1 MTRTALVTTA
11 LPYANGLL
19 HLGHLVGYIQADIW
33 VRARRMSGGKAWFV
47 CADDTHG
54 TPIMLAAEKA
64 GVPPETFIASI
75 QASHERDFAAFGVA
89 FDHYDSTNSAANK
102 ALTEQ
107 FYLKLEAAGHIS
119 RRSVAQFYDPA
130 KGMFLPDRYVKGI
143 CPNCGSPDQYGDNCE
158 VCGAT
163 YAPTDLKEPRSVISG
178 ATPEMRDSEHFFFEV
193 GHFDGFLREW
203 LAGDVALPGVKA
215 KLGEWLNAEGG
226 LRAWDISRDA
236 PYFGFEIPGQPG
248 KYFYVWLDAPIG
260 YLSSFQMLC
269 QRTGEDFEAHLR
281 AGTST
286 ELHHF
291 IGKDIVNFH
300 GLFWPAVLHGSGHRA
315 PTRLHVNGYLT
326 VDGAKMSKSRGTFVM
341 ARTFLDAGLEPEA
354 LRYYYAAKSGGGV
367 DDLDLNLGDFIA
379 RVNADLVNKFVNLA
393 SRCAGFI
400 SKRFDGQLAAQ
411 LPDAA
416 QYQRFVEGL
425 APIREAYERN
435 DPAAAIRLTMALAD
449 EANRYIDDVKPWVV
463 SSAVESQLVEE
474 LLASHFEGD
483 GWTVTYPAANSHDY
497 DLLITKHDAKTA
509 VEYKH
514 RKASVADAKKLLA
527 SLDYGLFHKAMLIV
541 NSPVSTSVELEELL
555 AENSNLK
562 IIYRPDI
569 ERILGPDFDKPH
581 ADRSISEKE
590 AELQATCTQG
600 LNLFRVLVTALKPV
614 LPATAAQAEAFLA
627 APVND
632 WTDLVQPLLG
642 HRITEYTPLFTR
654 IDPKKIDAMI
664 DASKDTLQP
673 AAAAAPAA
681 KTEAVKPAAPA
692 PAKDEAKSAD
702 APATIGIDDFAKLDL
717 RIGKVLVCEFVEGS
731 DKLLRF
737 ELDAGDLG
745 KRQIFSGIRGSY
757 AEPEKL
763 VGRSVVFIAN
773 LAPRKMR
780 FGLSEGMI
788 LSAGFDGG
796 ALALLD
802 ADSGAQPG
810 MPVR

>member
-11 LPYANGLL
+11 LPYANGPL

-33 VRARRMSGGKAWFV
+33 VRARRMSGGTTWFV

-64 GVPPETFIASI
+64 GLTPEVFIAGI
-75 QASHERDFAAFGVA
+75 QASHERDFAAFGVD

-102 ALTEQ
+102 ALTES
-107 FYLKLEAAGHIS
+107 FYLKLESEGHVS

-130 KGMFLPDRYVKGI
+130 KGMFLPDRYIKGI
-143 CPNCGSPDQYGDNCE
+143 CPNCGSADQYGDNCE

-163 YAPTDLKEPRSVISG
+163 YSPTDLKDPKSVISG
-178 ATPEMRDSEHFFFEV
+178 ATPEVRDSEHFFFEV
-193 GHFDGFLREW
+193 GKFEGFLREW
-203 LAGDVALPGVKA
+203 LGGDVALPGVKA
-215 KLGEWLNAEGG
+215 KLMEWMNADGG

-236 PYFGFEIPGQPG
+236 PYFGFEIPGHPG
-248 KYFYVWLDAPIG
+248 KFLYVWLDAPIG
-260 YLSSFQMLC
+260 YLSSFQTLC
-269 QRTGEDFEAHLR
+269 AKTGVDFESHLR

-300 GLFWPAVLHGSGHRA
+300 GLFWPAVLHATGHRA

-354 LRYYYAAKSGGGV
+354 LRYYYAAKSSGGV

-379 RVNADLVNKFVNLA
+379 RVNADLVGKFVNLA

-400 SKRFDGQLAAQ
+400 SKRFDGQLAAA
-411 LPDAA
+411 LPDPA
-416 QYQRFVEGL
+416 QYQRFVEAL

-435 DPAAAIRLTMALAD
+435 DPAAAIRQTMALAD
-449 EANRYIDDVKPWVV
+449 EANRYIDDVKPWVI
-463 SSAVESQLVEE
+463 AKQ
-474 LLASHFEGD
+474 EG
-483 GWTVTYPAANSHDY
+483 
-497 DLLITKHDAKTA
+497 
-509 VEYKH
+509 
-514 RKASVADAKKLLA
+514 ADAQLQ
-527 SLDYGLFHKAMLIV
+527 
-541 NSPVSTSVELEELL
+541 SVC
-555 AENSNLK
+555 S
-562 IIYRPDI
+562 
-569 ERILGPDFDKPH
+569 
-581 ADRSISEKE
+581 
-590 AELQATCTQG
+590 QG

-614 LPATAAQAEAFLA
+614 LPATSTQAEAFLA
-627 APVND
+627 APVSD
-632 WTDLVQPLLG
+632 WTALAQPLLA
-642 HRITEYTPLFTR
+642 HRINDYVPLFTR
-654 IDPKKIDAMI
+654 IDPKKIDAMT

-673 AAAAAPAA
+673 TAAAPVAAAAPAA
-681 KTEAVKPAAPA
+681 KAEARPAAAASAPQGDAAPA
-692 PAKDEAKSAD
+692 Y
-702 APATIGIDDFAKLDL
+702 IGIDDFAKLDL
-717 RIGKVLVCEFVEGS
+717 RIGKVLSCGFVEGS

-737 ELDAGDLG
+737 ELDAGELG
-745 KRQIFSGIRGSY
+745 TRQIFSGIRASY
-757 AEPEKL
+757 GEPEKL

-802 ADSGAQPG
+802 ADSAALPG